1 MSPGDSHPQIY
12 LCIDLLSCLSF
23 QLRLCLLL
31 VTSASLG
38 SLLRPAQM
46 PQLARL
52 RGPYGLDVS
61 PLPYYSVLGAFTG
74 Y

>member
-23 QLRLCLLL
+23 QLRLCLML